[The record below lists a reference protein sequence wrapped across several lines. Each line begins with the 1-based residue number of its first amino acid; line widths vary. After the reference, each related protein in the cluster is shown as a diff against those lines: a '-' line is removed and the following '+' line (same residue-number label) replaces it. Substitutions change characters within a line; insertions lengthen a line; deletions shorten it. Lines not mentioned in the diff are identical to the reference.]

1 MSDCLQTHGL
11 QHARLHYFLSFT
23 ISQSLLKLMSLES
36 VMRSNHLILCC
47 SLLLLLSIF
56 PRLRVFSDELM
67 LHIRWPKYWRFSN
80 SPSNVNIQGWFPLG
94 LTDLIS
100 LLSMGLSRVFSRTKV
115 QKHQFFGAQHSL
127 QSNSHICTW
136 LLEKPQLL
144 LDRICQES
152 YVSAF

>member
-100 LLSMGLSRVFSRTKV
+100 LLSKGLSREFSNTTI
-115 QKHQFFGAQHSL
+115 QKHQSSVLSILYSRTLTYIH
-127 QSNSHICTW
+127 TW
-136 LLEKPQLL
+136 LLEKPQPW
-144 LDRICQES
+144 LDGPMLTK
-152 YVSAF
+152 